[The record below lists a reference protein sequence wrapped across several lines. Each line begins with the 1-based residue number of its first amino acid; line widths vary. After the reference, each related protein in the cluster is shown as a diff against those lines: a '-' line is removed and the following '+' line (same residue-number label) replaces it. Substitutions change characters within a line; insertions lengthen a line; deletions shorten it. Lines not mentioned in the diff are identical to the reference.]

1 MTEEQYIRAKTLR
14 CYIEH
19 CQDILRELETEIAHL
34 EIALSVKE
42 KTRESR
48 MIPQEM
54 LDRYLNEKITFL
66 ETEIAHSESEFKN
79 I

>member
-19 CQDILRELETEIAHL
+19 CQDTLGEL

-54 LDRYLNEKITFL
+54 LDRHLNEKITYL
-66 ETEIAHSESEFKN
+66 ETEIAHSEPEFRN